1 MNPPPQTYVSPYSFT
16 MIVPAYNEEE
26 LLEFFVRK
34 SVRDLSKGCKDFEIL
49 LVDDGST
56 DRTGV
61 IADQLAEEFPQ
72 VRVLHL
78 GRNYG
83 VGYNFIESYGLATK
97 DYIFWNTVDG
107 FFDTADLHVLARHLE
122 THDIVSGYRTNL
134 KANNFYQKL
143 LTLGN
148 FYLVRILYSLNLK
161 AFQTVQ
167 LHPRSYMHSIKI
179 EGRSSF
185 IAPELLYKAQAL
197 GLKIKEVPITFHPRQ
212 AGVAKGGKPRFVMH
226 SVRDV
231 LKHFVLWRILKRPLV
246 KTEARAEQAA

>member
-1 MNPPPQTYVSPYSFT
+1 LNPPPQTYVSPYSFT
-16 MIVPAYNEEE
+16 MIVPAFNEEE

-34 SVRDLSKGCKDFEIL
+34 SVRDLTKGCKDFEIL

-72 VRVLHL
+72 
-78 GRNYG
+78 
-83 VGYNFIESYGLATK
+83 
-97 DYIFWNTVDG
+97 
-107 FFDTADLHVLARHLE
+107 
-122 THDIVSGYRTNL
+122 DIVSGYRTNL
-134 KANNFYQKL
+134 KANNIYQKM

-226 SVRDV
+226 SIRDV
-231 LKHFVLWRILKRPLV
+231 LKHFVLWRVLQRPLV
-246 KTEARAEQAA
+246 KTETRAEQAA